1 MLDSTSLVPDDWSG
15 LISRVAGDLDL
26 DALAK
31 ETRALVRRRGV
42 PDATALLRLALARG
56 PGGMSLR
63 QTAAWAHLSG
73 VADLTDASLND
84 RLHQSCDF
92 LAAIVAKLLAARTLS
107 PCPRWP
113 GRSLRISD
121 GSCVSKP
128 GSRGTD
134 WRVHGVYDLG
144 AGGFSHLELTDKH
157 GGEALD
163 RGAGVEGEIRIA
175 DRGYSAAKA
184 LRRFMA
190 SAQQAK
196 GADYL
201 VRLRWSSLRLR
212 KPHGEKF
219 ELIAHLQ
226 NMPKDQNIDDIG
238 VLIDGAGAPMQT
250 RIVIARKILALVD
263 ALGNLARFA
272 LMPGQRGEITGAEK
286 LIEGL
291 SLGALLADKAYDA
304 DHFREMYK
312 WRHLVDIDHAW
323 RLSRLCCGGCGG
335 VDRPRRH
342 AAPRRRRGAD
352 RLQRRD
358 RLGIGAHQ
366 HGALRAAADIAAG

>member
-15 LISRVAGDLDL
+15 LISRVVGDLDL
-26 DALAK
+26 DALAL

-42 PDATALLRLALARG
+42 PDAKALLRLALARG

-63 QTAAWAHLSG
+63 QTAAWAQLTG

-92 LAAIVAKLLAARTLS
+92 LAAIVASLLQAKA
-107 PCPRWP
+107 PCPRFR
-113 GRSLRISD
+113 GRSIRVAD

-144 AGGFSHLELTDKH
+144 SGGFSNLELTDKH

-163 RGAGVEGEIRIA
+163 RGVGIEGEIRIA

-250 RIVIARKILALVD
+250 RIVIARKPEAAARAERERMTREARKKGKQLDPRSLIAAEYVMLATSLAPDDYPADEILALYRLRWQIELAFKRLKSLLRLD
-263 ALGNLARFA
+263 CLPAKTNKGGRSWICAHLILALATDECSQDFLDSS
-272 LMPGQRGEITGAEK
+272 P
-286 LIEGL
+286 
-291 SLGALLADKAYDA
+291 
-304 DHFREMYK
+304 
-312 WRHLVDIDHAW
+312 
-323 RLSRLCCGGCGG
+323 
-335 VDRPRRH
+335 
-342 AAPRRRRGAD
+342 
-352 RLQRRD
+352 
-358 RLGIGAHQ
+358 
-366 HGALRAAADIAAG
+366 

>member
-1 MLDSTSLVPDDWSG
+1 MHDSASLILADWPG
-15 LISRVAGDLDL
+15 LLVRLAGSLDL
-26 DALAK
+26 EALAL

-42 PDATALLRLALARG
+42 PDAKALLRPALARG

-63 QTAAWAHLSG
+63 QTAAWAQLTG

-92 LAAIVAKLLAARTLS
+92 LAAIVANLLQAKA
-107 PCPRWP
+107 PCPRFR
-113 GRSLRISD
+113 GRSIRVAD

-144 AGGFSHLELTDKH
+144 SGGFSNLELTDKH

-163 RGAGVEGEIRIA
+163 RGVGIEGEFRIA

-226 NMPKDQNIDDIG
+226 I
-238 VLIDGAGAPMQT
+238 
-250 RIVIARKILALVD
+250 
-263 ALGNLARFA
+263 
-272 LMPGQRGEITGAEK
+272 
-286 LIEGL
+286 
-291 SLGALLADKAYDA
+291 
-304 DHFREMYK
+304 
-312 WRHLVDIDHAW
+312 
-323 RLSRLCCGGCGG
+323 
-335 VDRPRRH
+335 
-342 AAPRRRRGAD
+342 RRRIRTSTTLAY
-352 RLQRRD
+352 
-358 RLGIGAHQ
+358 
-366 HGALRAAADIAAG
+366 

>member
-1 MLDSTSLVPDDWSG
+1 MHDSASLLLQDWPG
-15 LISRVAGDLDL
+15 LLVRLAGGLDL

-42 PDATALLRLALARG
+42 PDAKALLRLALARG

-63 QTAAWAHLSG
+63 QTAAWAQLTG

-92 LAAIVAKLLAARTLS
+92 LAAIVASLLQTKA
-107 PCPRWP
+107 PCPRFR
-113 GRSLRISD
+113 GRSLRVAD

-144 AGGFSHLELTDKH
+144 SGGFSNLELTDKH

-163 RGAGVEGEIRIA
+163 RGVGIEGEIRIA

-184 LRRFMA
+184 LRRFMM
-190 SAQQAK
+190 SVQQAQ

-201 VRLRWSSLRLR
+201 VRLRWRSLRLR
-212 KPHGEKF
+212 KPGGEKF

-226 NMPKDQNIDDIG
+226 KMPKDQNIDDIH

-250 RIVIARKILALVD
+250 RIVIARKPEAAARAERERMTREARKKGKQLDPRSLIAAEYVMLATSLAPDDYPADEILALYRLRWQIELAFKRLKSLLRLD
-263 ALGNLARFA
+263 CLPAKTDRGGRSWIYAQLILALATDECSQDFLDSS
-272 LMPGQRGEITGAEK
+272 P
-286 LIEGL
+286 
-291 SLGALLADKAYDA
+291 
-304 DHFREMYK
+304 
-312 WRHLVDIDHAW
+312 
-323 RLSRLCCGGCGG
+323 
-335 VDRPRRH
+335 
-342 AAPRRRRGAD
+342 
-352 RLQRRD
+352 
-358 RLGIGAHQ
+358 
-366 HGALRAAADIAAG
+366 